1 MCGYLGGDRM
11 RWLMQLQ
18 LHAPN
23 ESLSLYLCQLN
34 YFIIAL
40 NMEETLMNYVPVMLI
55 NKCVL
60 YRIAT
65 INCNTASDNLHCRRL
80 LYLLWL
86 A

>member
-1 MCGYLGGDRM
+1 MRGYLGGDRM

-18 LHAPN
+18 LHVPN
-23 ESLSLYLCQLN
+23 ESLSLPASIKLN

-40 NMEETLMNYVPVMLI
+40 NMEETLMNYVRVMLI

-65 INCNTASDNLHCRRL
+65 INCHTASD
-80 LYLLWL
+80 
-86 A
+86 